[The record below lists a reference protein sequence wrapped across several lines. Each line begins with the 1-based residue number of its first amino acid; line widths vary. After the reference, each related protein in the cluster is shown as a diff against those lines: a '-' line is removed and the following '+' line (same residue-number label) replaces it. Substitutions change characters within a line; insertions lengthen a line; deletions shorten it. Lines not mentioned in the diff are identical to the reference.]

1 MNSKNSKKN
10 FALIGAGG
18 YIAPRHVEAIKH
30 TNNDL
35 VALLD
40 PYDGV
45 GYIDKH
51 FPEAS
56 YFKEAERFD
65 RHLYRNKDS
74 VDYVSICSPN
84 YLHDAHI
91 RLSLRNGCD
100 VICEKPLVL
109 RDKHL
114 QSLKTLEKETGKKI
128 YNILQLRHHPLIKE
142 LKEKYKDCSPLTQHE
157 VTLDYI
163 TPRGVWYDYSWKGD
177 SDKSGGVV
185 TNIGVH
191 FFDMLIWIF
200 GDVIAYQVET
210 TGKRCKGTLHLKNAK
225 VTYNLSI
232 MKEDLPWDEWK
243 PFRSIKINGEEL
255 EFSTGFTELHK
266 ISYEEILKG
275 NGFTLEDVEPTIKL
289 IDGLRQKEVKLD
301 GQTFYI

>member
-1 MNSKNSKKN
+1 MSLENNIKN

-30 TNNDL
+30 TNNNL

-45 GYIDKH
+45 GYIDKY
-51 FPEAS
+51 FPQAS
-56 YFKEAERFD
+56 YFKESERFD
-65 RHLYRNKDS
+65 RHLYRHKADI
-74 VDYVSICSPN
+74 DYVSICSPN

-91 RLSLRNGCD
+91 RLSLRNDCD

-114 QSLKTLEKETGKKI
+114 QSLKGLEEETGRKI
-128 YNILQLRHHPLIKE
+128 NNILQLRHHPLIKE
-142 LKEKYKDCSPLTQHE
+142 LKEKFKNTSKVHT
-157 VTLDYI
+157 VSLDYI

-191 FFDMLIWIF
+191 FFDMLMWIF
-200 GDVIAYQVET
+200 GGVKSFNVET
-210 TGKRCKGTLHLKNAK
+210 TGKRSKGTLNLERAN
-225 VTYNLSI
+225 VSYNLSI

-243 PFRSIKINGEEL
+243 PFRSIKIDGEEV
-255 EFSTGFTELHK
+255 EFSTGFTDLHK

-289 IDGLRQKEVKLD
+289 IDDLRQKEVKLD

>member
-1 MNSKNSKKN
+1 MSLENNIKN

-30 TNNDL
+30 TNNNL

-45 GYIDKH
+45 GYIDKY
-51 FPEAS
+51 FPQAS
-56 YFKEAERFD
+56 YFKESERFD
-65 RHLYRNKDS
+65 RHLYRHKADI
-74 VDYVSICSPN
+74 DYVSICSPN

-91 RLSLRNGCD
+91 RLSLRNDCD

-114 QSLKTLEKETGKKI
+114 QSLKGLEEETGRKI
-128 YNILQLRHHPLIKE
+128 NNILQLRHHPLIKE
-142 LKEKYKDCSPLTQHE
+142 LKEKFKNTSKVHT
-157 VTLDYI
+157 VSLDYI

-191 FFDMLIWIF
+191 FFDMLMWIF
-200 GDVIAYQVET
+200 GGVKSFSVET
-210 TGKRCKGTLHLKNAK
+210 TGKRSKGTLNLERAN
-225 VTYNLSI
+225 VSYNLSI

-243 PFRSIKINGEEL
+243 PFRSIKIDGEEV
-255 EFSTGFTELHK
+255 EFSTGFTDLHK

-289 IDGLRQKEVKLD
+289 IDDLRQKEVKLD